1 MIMITILAIIVAFI
15 AAAATL
21 SLTTF
26 DTFTS
31 AATQQPNFIAQLK
44 SEMVVPSVISNA
56 TGVAYFQL
64 DMEDSNKIKYS
75 LIVIDLGNAK
85 AAHIH
90 IGKEGE
96 KNGTVIVTLYKPF
109 KPPRHLGRILSIDDN
124 ITPDILEGPLAGKQL
139 SVLVNFMNNRT
150 TYVDIHSQEYPN
162 GELRGQILNRTFIGS
177 SSTLHF

>member
-1 MIMITILAIIVAFI
+1 MKTILAIIVAFI

-26 DTFTS
+26 DTFS
-31 AATQQPNFIAQLK
+31 LAVTQRQNFIAQLK
-44 SEMVVPSVISNA
+44 SEMVVPPVTSNA

-64 DMEDSNKIKYS
+64 DMEDNKIDYS
-75 LIVIDLGNAK
+75 LIVIDLDNAK

-109 KPPRHLGRILSIDDN
+109 KPPRHLGRILSVDDK
-124 ITPDILEGPLAGKQL
+124 ITSDILEGPLDGKQL
-139 SVLVNFMNNRT
+139 SALVNFMNNRT

-162 GELRGQILNRTFIGS
+162 GELRGQILNRTSIGS
-177 SSTLHF
+177 SSTLYF

>member
-1 MIMITILAIIVAFI
+1 MKTILAIIVAFI

-31 AATQQPNFIAQLK
+31 AVTQQQKFIAELK
-44 SEMVVPSVISNA
+44 SEMVVPPVTSNA

-64 DMEDSNKIKYS
+64 DMEDNKIEYI
-75 LIVIDLGNAK
+75 LIATDLDNAK

-109 KPPRHLGRILSIDDN
+109 KPPRHLGRILSVDDN
-124 ITPDILEGPLAGKQL
+124 ITSDILEGPLLGKQL

-150 TYVDIHSQEYPN
+150 TYVDIHSQEYPD
-162 GELRGQILNRTFIGS
+162 GELRGQISNRTSIGS
-177 SSTLHF
+177 SILYF